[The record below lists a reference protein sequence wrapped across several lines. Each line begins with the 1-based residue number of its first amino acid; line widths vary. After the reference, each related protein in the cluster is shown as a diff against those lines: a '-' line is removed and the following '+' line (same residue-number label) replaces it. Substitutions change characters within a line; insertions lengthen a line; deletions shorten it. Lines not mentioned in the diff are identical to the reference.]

1 MQVIQTFTPF
11 PKPETYKSPTVLAT
25 KSNKVPKNI
34 FTNLVVKK
42 KLSDSRFPVFLV
54 FSPDHNKLCA
64 LKLFPYREDK
74 INISYLNESRYQY
87 LSHPNVVPII
97 ATTDK
102 QISSCNNKKF
112 KASCI
117 LMEFAPYGD
126 FATLIVQN
134 KIYLDQ
140 TLVRTFFH
148 QLVEGLEYI
157 HSKQISHMDI
167 KLENLLLGEDFNL
180 KITDFDMSYKEGDF
194 SFRGKGTANYRAPEL
209 KHRKCEDAKAAD
221 VYSAGI
227 ILFALVTGAFP
238 YIEKGLV
245 EGHDLFDLLM
255 KEYPRF
261 WEIHQ
266 EFLKK
271 KVSFSEDFKELF
283 KMMVK
288 CDPNE
293 RATLEQVK
301 KSAWYNGPIY
311 TTEEVVTKLSQYK
324 LINKK
329 N

>member
-1 MQVIQTFTPF
+1 MCDNNNATDTSNK
-11 PKPETYKSPTVLAT
+11 PKPQPHPFSGLQVL
-25 KSNKVPKNI
+25 
-34 FTNLVVKK
+34 K
-42 KLSDSRFPVFLV
+42 KLGDSKYPVCLV
-54 FSPDHNKLCA
+54 YAPHSKIHCA
-64 LKLFPYREDK
+64 MKIFPYKNGTE
-74 INISYLNESRYQY
+74 ISTAYFHEVRFHT
-87 LSHPNVVPII
+87 LSHPNVIKMLS
-97 ATTDK
+97 ANAK
-102 QISSCNNKKF
+102 QKTRSGHQETYTSY
-112 KASCI
+112 I
-117 LMEFAPYGD
+117 LMEYAPFGD
-126 FATLIVQN
+126 FAEFFLGQKWPTDEILS
-134 KIYLDQ
+134 
-140 TLVRTFFH
+140 RTFFH
-148 QLVEGLEYI
+148 QLINGLEYL
-157 HSKQISHMDI
+157 HANGVAHLDL

-255 KEYPRF
+255 KEDPRF